1 MANADCLTFSEMAD
15 FWTFCTPALLLHR
28 YERCRAIARSPEEFR
43 IIEGMLTRYIEE
55 AAGVAR
61 IAKTEGDEKTAKEML
76 LVIQRGDARCY
87 SGPIRHGRFQVMESL
102 TPVGTF
108 YVVDHSIPDLL
119 LRENGPGSAVRRYPT
134 REAAEEETDRR
145 AEVPVEITAAAR
157 RRGGI
162 DILPSGKGRGIIEQE
177 TEDMARPKKA
187 ETAPKK
193 AGAVPEKKTKGAAP
207 TPAPVKGK
215 GKTAA
220 APPAPVAATN
230 GAGKRGAKSLY
241 PDTAKIVVLKKENPC
256 RAGTGHATRYALY
269 RDGMTVADYIAKGGH
284 RGDVAYDAER
294 SFIRVG

>member
-15 FWTFCTPALLLHR
+15 FWTFCTPTLLLHR

-43 IIEGMLTRYIEE
+43 VIEGMLARYIEE
-55 AAGVAR
+55 ASGVAR
-61 IAKTEGDEKTAKEML
+61 IAKAEGDAKTVKEMN

-134 REAAEEETDRR
+134 REAAEKETDRR
-145 AEVPVEITAAAR
+145 AEVPAEITAAAR
-157 RRGGI
+157 RRGGL
-162 DILPSGKGRGIIEQE
+162 DMLPTGKPQQE

-193 AGAVPEKKTKGAAP
+193 AGAPPEKKGKGAAP
-207 TPAPVKGK
+207 AAPAVKGA
-215 GKTAA
+215 GK
-220 APPAPVAATN
+220 APTPVAAATN
-230 GAGKRGAKSLY
+230 GAKRGAKSAY
-241 PDTAKIVVLKKENPC
+241 DPKAKIKVLKKENPK
-256 RAGTGHATRYALY
+256 RAGSKAFRAYACYKDGITVEAFLAAGGTG
-269 RDGMTVADYIAKGGH
+269 ADLKYDSS
-284 RGDVAYDAER
+284 RG
-294 SFIRVG
+294 FISIG